1 MNIDHNMPGSV
12 DLELSTEERSVLN
25 DALLKKILEAA
36 TLGPQLDPHEILTD
50 IARRMLASNVIMA
63 CHIDHVNSEV
73 LLVMSDCLERYGN
86 GTNRAKRHI
95 AQDMSNDMFMA
106 ARKLCEERRQIEI
119 ENIMS
124 SVIVPDSLEEI

>member
-1 MNIDHNMPGSV
+1 MDIDHNMPGSV

-25 DALLKKILEAA
+25 DALFKKILEAA

>member
-1 MNIDHNMPGSV
+1 MDIDHNMPGSV

>member
-25 DALLKKILEAA
+25 DALFKKILEAA

-50 IARRMLASNVIMA
+50 IVRRMLESNVIMA

-86 GTNRAKRHI
+86 GTNRTKRHI

-106 ARKLCEERRQIEI
+106 ARKLCEERRQIAI

-124 SVIVPDSLEEI
+124 SVIIPDSLEEI